1 MITNIL
7 SHQETIQ
14 IAYGYSKELPVYKS
28 FICLYVYIFI
38 FISIYLFSIFCMIT
52 GVKGIPVFFF
62 LLESDFWGYKA
73 KYDFV
78 LCTINAEIS
87 SSIVRK

>member
-28 FICLYVYIFI
+28 FICLCLYIFI
-38 FISIYLFSIFCMIT
+38 FIYLFSIFCMIT
-52 GVKGIPVFFF
+52 GVRGIPVFFS
-62 LLESDFWGYKA
+62 LLESDF
-73 KYDFV
+73 
-78 LCTINAEIS
+78 
-87 SSIVRK
+87 